1 MIISLVGWFTN
12 QLITREQYLIKGFTT
27 HIYVYIY
34 TYRYICG
41 LLDMTGFKDTYFDIF
56 PQYLDLSAIIIIYIC
71 MYDVTCLL
79 FTLGQAKIDVEN
91 LWALNHLLLRFAD
104 A

>member
-1 MIISLVGWFTN
+1 
-12 QLITREQYLIKGFTT
+12 
-27 HIYVYIY
+27 
-34 TYRYICG
+34 
-41 LLDMTGFKDTYFDIF
+41 MTGFKDTYFDIF
-56 PQYLDLSAIIIIYIC
+56 PPILGFISDYNYIYIYIC